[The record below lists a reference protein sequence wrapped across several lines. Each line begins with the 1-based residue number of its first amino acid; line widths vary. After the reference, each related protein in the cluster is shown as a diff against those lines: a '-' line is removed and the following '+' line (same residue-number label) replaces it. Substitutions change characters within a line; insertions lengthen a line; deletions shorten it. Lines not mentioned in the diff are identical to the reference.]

1 MLTMRDMLGEIF
13 NRRQD
18 GYGNR
23 RRATGPRPHMS
34 GDGSATAG
42 SPWIHGPFSIVGG
55 LCRHAA
61 HVVGRGA
68 RWGGETIGR
77 NAWVAERVSFFR
89 AWRANPQGVGAI
101 VPSSARLARAM
112 TRHISPTT
120 GSVIELGAGT
130 GVFTR
135 ALLDRGLHEAD
146 LALVE
151 MDPDFAHRLKQ
162 RFPEAEVHVL
172 DASRLARRTLLSGE
186 PAGAAICGVP
196 LLNLPLKARIAL
208 VRGTFVHLRQGGALY
223 FFTYGLHCPIPRR
236 MLDSLGVRATKV
248 DVVLANVPPAH
259 VWRLT
264 RRGRRLRGDDQ
275 G

>member
-1 MLTMRDMLGEIF
+1 MRDMLGEIF
-13 NRRQD
+13 SRRQD

-23 RRATGPRPHMS
+23 RRAAGPRPQLS
-34 GDGSATAG
+34 GDGSAAA
-42 SPWIHGPFSIVGG
+42 SSHWAHAPLSVVGG
-55 LCRHAA
+55 LWRHATHA
-61 HVVGRGA
+61 AGRSA
-68 RWGGETIGR
+68 RWSSEAIGR

-120 GSVIELGAGT
+120 GPVIELGAGT

-146 LALVE
+146 LTLVE
-151 MDPDFAHRLKQ
+151 MDPDFAHRLTR

-172 DASRLARRTLLSGE
+172 DASRLARHTLLDGE
-186 PAGAAICGVP
+186 LAGAAICGVP
-196 LLNLPLKARIAL
+196 LLNLPLRARIGL
-208 VRGTFVHLRQGGALY
+208 VRGTFAHLRQGGALY

-236 MLDSLGVRATKV
+236 VLDSLGVRAAKI

-264 RRGRRLRGDDQ
+264 RRGRRS
-275 G
+275 

>member
-1 MLTMRDMLGEIF
+1 MRDMLGEILSL
-13 NRRQD
+13 RQD
-18 GYGNR
+18 RYGNR
-23 RRATGPRPHMS
+23 RRAAETRPDAS
-34 GDGSATAG
+34 DDAPATAG
-42 SPWIHGPFSIVGG
+42 NYWNPLLFSIGG
-55 LCRHAA
+55 VWRNTA
-61 HVVGRGA
+61 HVLGRGA
-68 RWGGETIGR
+68 RWSTGTIAH
-77 NAWVAERVSFFR
+77 NAWIAERVSFFQ

-112 TRHISPTT
+112 TRHISPAT
-120 GSVIELGAGT
+120 GPVIELGAGT

-151 MDPDFAHRLKQ
+151 MDPHFAHRLTQ
-162 RFPEAEVHVL
+162 RFPDAEVHVL
-172 DASRLARRTLLSGE
+172 DASRLARHTLLGGE

-196 LLNLPLKARIAL
+196 LLNLPLKARIGL
-208 VRGTFVHLRQGGALY
+208 VRGTFAHLRHGGALY

-236 MLDSLGVRATKV
+236 VLDSLGVRAAKV

-264 RRGRRLRGDDQ
+264 RRGRRA
-275 G
+275 